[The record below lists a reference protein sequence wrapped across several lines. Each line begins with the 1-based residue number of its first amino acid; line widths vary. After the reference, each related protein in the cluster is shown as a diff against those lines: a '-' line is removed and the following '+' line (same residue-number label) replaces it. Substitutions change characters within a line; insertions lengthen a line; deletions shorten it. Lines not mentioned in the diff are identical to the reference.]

1 MEKFVFIKIIAGVL
15 LIALNLSSAGLA
27 NDMDNTAN
35 KDFVRFDL
43 NVICFGTARDF
54 VSQKDSAAKFTIS
67 AYRENGVATVIIDR
81 IDRDGQ
87 STPRHLSTPSFCQ
100 KFS

>member
-43 NVICFGTARDF
+43 NVICVGTARDF